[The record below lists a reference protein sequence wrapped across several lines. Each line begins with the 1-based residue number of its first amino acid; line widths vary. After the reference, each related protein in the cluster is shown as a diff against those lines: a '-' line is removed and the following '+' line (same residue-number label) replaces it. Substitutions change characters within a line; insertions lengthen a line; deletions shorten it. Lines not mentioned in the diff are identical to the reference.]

1 MKLWLAILAP
11 AMALLWIGWHVL
23 GRDNRVYSSGRLSAA
38 HAVLEKECATC
49 HVQHA
54 GGFSAAAA
62 DSACLACHDGPA
74 HHASDINKKV
84 ACAECHVEHRGRVN
98 LAAAKNQSCAQC
110 HDDLSAADRDSKYAK
125 HIRSLEDGHPEF
137 AALHSVRS
145 APASDSG
152 TIKLNHALHLR
163 LIRRGPSGPMVQL
176 DCSDCHRTT
185 ASPAPD
191 WPYGD
196 ATYAAAAP
204 AYTGKDEFREAGSSV
219 LAARTPASGRELM
232 APPKFANACAGCH
245 LLTFDA
251 RFDEGVPHDTPKM
264 IHVFLVKKFSEY
276 IASRA
281 AELHEVQDP
290 RRSLT
295 GRASGPESRS
305 LSQTQWVAEHVAV
318 SEELLWHKTCSQ
330 CHTVSGKTLEDVK
343 IARWDAANSRETA
356 RIGPAN
362 SDKLDM
368 LPASSLPKIA
378 PANVTL
384 QWLPHARFD
393 HDAHRGFSCSGCH
406 QNALTSTEASDIL
419 IPGIATCQKCHA
431 QGPDHAESRCFECHT
446 YHDWAKRK
454 EMKPTFTLPALRST
468 GK

>member
-1 MKLWLAILAP
+1 MKLWLAIFAP
-11 AMALLWIGWHVL
+11 AIALLWIGWHVL
-23 GRDNRVYSSGRLSAA
+23 GRDNRVYSSGRLSKA
-38 HAVLEKECATC
+38 HAVLEKQCAAC
-49 HVQHA
+49 HVQQA

-74 HHASDINKKV
+74 HHASNINAKV

-98 LAAAKNQSCAQC
+98 LVATRNQSCARC
-110 HDDLSAADRDSKYAK
+110 HGDLSAANRDSKYAK

-137 AALHSVRS
+137 AALRSVTG

-152 TIKLNHALHLR
+152 TIKLNHALHLQ
-163 LIRRGPSGPMVQL
+163 LIRRGPSGPIVQL
-176 DCSDCHRTT
+176 DCSDCHRTN
-185 ASPAPD
+185 ASQAIN
-191 WPYGD
+191 WRYGD
-196 ATYAAAAP
+196 AKYAAAASTY
-204 AYTGKDEFREAGSSV
+204 ASKDEFRELSSRG
-219 LAARTPASGRELM
+219 LTASIPASGRELM

-251 RFDEGVPHDTPKM
+251 RFDEGVPHDTPEA
-264 IHVFLVKKFSEY
+264 IHVFLAKNFSEY
-276 IASRA
+276 ITSHS

-295 GRASGPESRS
+295 GRANGPASRS
-305 LSQTQWVAEHVAV
+305 LSPTQWVAEHVAV

-330 CHTVSGKTLEDVK
+330 CHRVSSTTLQDVK

-356 RIGPAN
+356 HIGPTDSN
-362 SDKLDM
+362 KLDM
-368 LPASSLPKIA
+368 LPSAALPKIA

-393 HDAHRGFSCSGCH
+393 HDAHPGFSGAGCH
-406 QNALTSTEASDIL
+406 PNALTSTEASDIL

-431 QGPDHAESRCFECHT
+431 QGADHAESRCFECT
-446 YHDWAKRK
+446 RI
-454 EMKPTFTLPALRST
+454 MT
-468 GK
+468 GPREKK